1 MEALRSELAAAE
13 ASAAALP
20 AGGSDDVD
28 EASLPPPRL
37 SVAQEESLE
46 AQRSAAASA
55 ERAAADAEAAA
66 AGAAAA
72 AARWPSE
79 AAREA
84 ELTRQLAAVE
94 AQTASRRAQAQAL
107 QQEGATLAERLEALT
122 AERRRLQAPPGAARR
137 LQSALGAGAAL
148 RSRGGADDWRRVA
161 QRAAQALDA
170 AASDAGRALRRS
182 GALRGA
188 AVVYALTLH
197 AAAFLVL
204 AWRAVAAQNSR

>member
-1 MEALRSELAAAE
+1 M
-13 ASAAALP
+13 
-20 AGGSDDVD
+20 D

-46 AQRSAAASA
+46 ALRSAAHSA

-66 AGAAAA
+66 AAAAAA

-107 QQEGATLAERLEALT
+107 QQEGSTLAERLEALT

-137 LQSALGAGAAL
+137 LQTALGAGASGL

-161 QRAAQALDA
+161 QRAAAALDA